1 MTEVLIHL
9 SHWETRRSI
18 PVLLKGV
25 GRWWIH
31 NLTRSCTSSSEW
43 NRRPRMSFFRSPKM
57 WKSHGERYGMYGG
70 CWKCFPAKSLKLI
83 PHHFG
88 SMGTG
93 VIMQKDDFVRQ
104 HSRAFWLYGASQH
117 PQPLK
122 KNHASL
128 LFFACFHFQCWTNTL
143 YTTLTSRAIKKQLCG
158 PVRFHYACLLPYRW
172 QYRYISVASFCEEC
186 VLWRVFSFH
195 LTAPYR
201 SRQRAYSKTMKYNWT
216 SDTRKTATIVLK
228 YFFKWKTIYKI
239 HSVIA
244 YNKFRVW

>member
-158 PVRFHYACLLPYRW
+158 PVRFHYACLLPYIW
-172 QYRYISVASFCEEC
+172 QYRYITVLPAFARNMFYGGCSVFIWLPLIGLVSVHTVKPWNTIELLIQEK
-186 VLWRVFSFH
+186 
-195 LTAPYR
+195 
-201 SRQRAYSKTMKYNWT
+201 QR
-216 SDTRKTATIVLK
+216 L
-228 YFFKWKTIYKI
+228 
-239 HSVIA
+239 
-244 YNKFRVW
+244 